1 MILPVSLGAQS
12 YEIVLRRGALDHL
25 DFDLNRR
32 VLVVTDSG
40 VPEQYARRVMAQC
53 AQPTLAVLPAGE
65 GSKSFTELQRLL
77 SVLLHASFGRSD
89 CVVAVGGGVVGD
101 LSGFAA
107 ACYMRG
113 IDFYNL
119 PTTLLSQVD
128 SSIGGKTA
136 VDFEG
141 VKNAIGAFHQPKRV
155 IIDPETL
162 NTLDA
167 RQRRAGL
174 AEAIKM
180 AATGDAALF
189 SYLESTAAPDPA
201 KVIEHSLR
209 YKASVVQQDP
219 TEHGLRRVLNFGHT
233 IGHAIESFYG
243 GKLLHG
249 ECVALGMLPMCSAEV
264 RPRLRRVLELHGL
277 PTHCALTA
285 DELLPYLL
293 YDKKRQADRFIA
305 VTVEEVG
312 TFALR
317 ELTARE
323 ICRLWEENA

>member
-1 MILPVSLGAQS
+1 
-12 YEIVLRRGALDHL
+12 
-25 DFDLNRR
+25 
-32 VLVVTDSG
+32 
-40 VPEQYARRVMAQC
+40 
-53 AQPTLAVLPAGE
+53 
-65 GSKSFTELQRLL
+65 
-77 SVLLHASFGRSD
+77 
-89 CVVAVGGGVVGD
+89 
-101 LSGFAA
+101 
-107 ACYMRG
+107 
-113 IDFYNL
+113 
-119 PTTLLSQVD
+119 
-128 SSIGGKTA
+128 
-136 VDFEG
+136 
-141 VKNAIGAFHQPKRV
+141 
-155 IIDPETL
+155 
-162 NTLDA
+162 
-167 RQRRAGL
+167 
-174 AEAIKM
+174 M

-189 SYLESTAAPDPA
+189 SYLESTAAPDLS

-293 YDKKRQADRFIA
+293 HDKKRQADRFIA
-305 VTVEEVG
+305 VTVEQVG
-312 TFALR
+312 TFALH